1 MRRAVGIR
9 HPPLPTCKYYE
20 CQVIHSHLTIDPA
33 VEKPQAP
40 AEPLYSS
47 QFTDAS
53 IARERAAFFKILI
66 GGCFAVVVALLV
78 LFSIYWGAL
87 WKVPAH
93 QLDGWL
99 VNFDDGPV
107 GQAVTQGVLAS
118 SPTSKI
124 NWQLQTGLEASAI
137 GTLIREQKSWAAI
150 VVNAHASA
158 DLDNANAAYDPTTA
172 VTVYG
177 VEARS
182 ENAFR
187 TFIRPVAQATLLGIF
202 DAFAEQRVA
211 NMSAATFASL
221 ASTAPHV
228 ISKPLSFTLVNL
240 APFDIP
246 VASAITFVGLIYLL
260 ILSFFVV
267 NIGLAAREA
276 SGIEKKLTT
285 ASLIRVRLTSVFVAY
300 FFISLFYSLL
310 SLAFQVDFSRKFGHS
325 GFLIFWMVN
334 FVGMLSVGLALEA
347 MITLLTIRF
356 VPFFMILWVISNV
369 AVCFMP
375 IDVLPH
381 IYRYGYAM
389 PFYNVSGA
397 VRTILFGTKNE
408 LGLHFGI
415 LIAWSAL
422 SIITLPTFQWYR
434 RRILHKS
441 NED

>member
-1 MRRAVGIR
+1 MSARSST
-9 HPPLPTCKYYE
+9 HT
-20 CQVIHSHLTIDPA
+20 LTIDPA

-66 GGCFAVVVALLV
+66 GGCFAVVVALLA

-150 VVNAHASA
+150 VGMLFIAKTRSNLVLISIITVNAHASA
-158 DLDNANAAYDPTTA
+158 NLDNANAAYDPTTA

-221 ASTAPHV
+221 ASTAPHA

-310 SLAFQVDFSRKFGHS
+310 SLAFQVDFSRKYVS
-325 GFLIFWMVN
+325 
-334 FVGMLSVGLALEA
+334 SPA
-347 MITLLTIRF
+347 LLT
-356 VPFFMILWVISNV
+356 LD
-369 AVCFMP
+369 A
-375 IDVLPH
+375 
-381 IYRYGYAM
+381 
-389 PFYNVSGA
+389 
-397 VRTILFGTKNE
+397 
-408 LGLHFGI
+408 
-415 LIAWSAL
+415 
-422 SIITLPTFQWYR
+422 
-434 RRILHKS
+434 
-441 NED
+441 

>member
-1 MRRAVGIR
+1 MASTRTLA
-9 HPPLPTCKYYE
+9 
-20 CQVIHSHLTIDPA
+20 IDSELA
-33 VEKPQAP
+33 VEKSQAP
-40 AEPLYSS
+40 LYYSS

-53 IARERAAFFKILI
+53 NARERAAFFKILV
-66 GGCFAVVVALLV
+66 GGCFAVVVALLAI
-78 LFSIYWGAL
+78 FSIYWGAL
-87 WKVPAH
+87 YKVPDH
-93 QLDGWL
+93 QFNGWL

-107 GQAVTQGVLAS
+107 GEAVTRGVLAS
-118 SPTSKI
+118 SPSSKI
-124 NWQLQTGLEASAI
+124 NWQLQTGLEAGAI
-137 GTLIREQKSWAAI
+137 GTLIREQKSWVAI
-150 VVNAHASA
+150 VVNANASA
-158 DLDNANAAYDPTTA
+158 NLENADASYDPTTA

-187 TFIRPVAQATLLGIF
+187 TFIRPVAQATLLAIS
-202 DAFAEQRVA
+202 DSFAEQRVA
-211 NMSAATFASL
+211 NMSSARFSAL
-221 ASTAPHV
+221 ASTAPQA

-260 ILSFFVV
+260 ILAFFVV
-267 NIGLAAREA
+267 NIGLSPNRLAAREA
-276 SGIEKKLTT
+276 SGIEQKLTT
-285 ASLIRVRLTSVFVAY
+285 ASLIHVRLISVLIAY

-334 FVGMLSVGLALEA
+334 FAGMLSVGLALEA
-347 MITLLTIRF
+347 MLTLLTIRF
-356 VPFFMILWVISNV
+356 LPFFLLLWVISNV
-369 AVCFMP
+369 AVCFEP
-375 IDVLPH
+375 IEVLPH

-389 PFYNVSGA
+389 PFYNVAGA

-408 LGLHFGI
+408 LALHFGI
-415 LIAWSAL
+415 LIAWSAV
-422 SIITLPTFQWYR
+422 SIISLPTFQWYR